1 MKKTLYLIPTPLY
14 GETLSNLPSQTVE
27 TIHGLDAF
35 IVERAKTCRRFV
47 SKIGHPKAIKELIFV
62 ELDKHDP
69 ESDKT
74 IMKTLFAKHDHVG
87 LMSEAGCPGVA
98 DPGSL
103 FVSQA
108 HDMGILVIPLVGPS
122 SILLALMAS
131 GLNGQNF
138 CFHGYISPK
147 KEQIK
152 KDIQVLERA
161 SRNKKETQIFIETPY
176 RNKAMIAALL
186 STLHPDTRLC
196 IAANIS
202 APDEYIRSH
211 SVKQWKETKMPDLH
225 KIPCIFLIGQS

>member
-131 GLNGQNF
+131 GLNGQNLF
-138 CFHGYISPK
+138 SWIHFS
-147 KEQIK
+147 Q
-152 KDIQVLERA
+152 ERA
-161 SRNKKETQIFIETPY
+161 NQKRHS
-176 RNKAMIAALL
+176 
-186 STLHPDTRLC
+186 STRK
-196 IAANIS
+196 S
-202 APDEYIRSH
+202 
-211 SVKQWKETKMPDLH
+211 K
-225 KIPCIFLIGQS
+225 